1 MRKKTLTAFLLFAVY
16 TINAQETVVASG
28 GDASGIR
35 GSSSYSIG
43 QSVYATNSNE
53 NISVAQG
60 VQNGYEIMEISN
72 EKDAITS
79 NLQFTVY
86 PNPTADIINL
96 KIENVDQGIL
106 FYQLYS
112 LSGQLLSNDKLT
124 ENTTSIPMKNLP
136 YGTYFLKV
144 LSNEKTIKTFK
155 IIKN

>member
-16 TINAQETVVASG
+16 TINAQETLVASG
-28 GDASGIR
+28 GDASGIK

-43 QSVYATNSNE
+43 QSVYSNE
-53 NISVAQG
+53 NILASQG
-60 VQNGYEIMEISN
+60 VQNAYEILEVLN
-72 EKDAITS
+72 EKDVVAS

-86 PNPTADIINL
+86 PNPTADMVNL
-96 KIENVDQGIL
+96 QTENVDQGIL

-124 ENTTSIPMKNLP
+124 ENTTPITMKNLP
-136 YGTYFLKV
+136 HGTYFLKV